1 MNTKHLISML
11 ALALLVALVSV
22 PAEAGDVG
30 KERLRANDPQTA
42 TIGPYNPVKPFG
54 HQTKDLRSYEKPVR
68 DGGDEGVKDPV
79 LDLDI
84 GKSTIRDEKFS
95 LDVSDWRHLLE
106 KPLET
111 VLDFIY
117 AIDLGS

>member
-22 PAEAGDVG
+22 PAEAGG
-30 KERLRANDPQTA
+30 IRANDSQTA

-117 AIDLGS
+117 AINLGG